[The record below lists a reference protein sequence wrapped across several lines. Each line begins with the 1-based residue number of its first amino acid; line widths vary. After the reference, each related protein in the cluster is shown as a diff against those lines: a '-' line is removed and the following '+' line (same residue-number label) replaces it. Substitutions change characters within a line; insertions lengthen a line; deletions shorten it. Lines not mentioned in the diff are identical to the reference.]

1 MPALPLGTSSRARR
15 PHVRSAGVQQY
26 RVPMATARVAS
37 DARLGPGDL
46 WSADASVRG
55 DLSLALHR
63 AVVERLR
70 ADPDRVLS
78 HARRNLIR
86 LRQFHRD
93 GHSDVWID
101 RWQALL
107 DGPVDRLVAVMVD
120 PAQDARDLRQ
130 SNPFAGVLSPQEHRA
145 IIRSTR
151 RD

>member
-1 MPALPLGTSSRARR
+1 
-15 PHVRSAGVQQY
+15 
-26 RVPMATARVAS
+26 MATGRVSS
-37 DARLGPGDL
+37 DVTPDPGR

-55 DLSLALHR
+55 ELSLALHR
-63 AVVERLR
+63 AIAERLR
-70 ADPDRVLS
+70 ADPGGVLS

-86 LRQFHRD
+86 LREAHRG

-107 DGPVDRLVAVMVD
+107 DGPLDRLIAAMVD

-130 SNPFAGVLSPQEHRA
+130 SNPFAGVLSPREHRA
-145 IIRSTR
+145 VVRSTR